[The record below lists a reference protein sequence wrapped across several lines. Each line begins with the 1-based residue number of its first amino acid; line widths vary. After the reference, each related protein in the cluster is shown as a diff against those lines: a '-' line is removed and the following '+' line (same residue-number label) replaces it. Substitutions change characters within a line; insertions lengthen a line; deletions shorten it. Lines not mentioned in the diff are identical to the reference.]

1 MSNAYLGKVT
11 QIYYHDYSG
20 NKILFLETYDYL
32 LRLLRF
38 AIAPTGI
45 TTFMQQNLILV
56 KL

>member
-11 QIYYHDYSG
+11 QIYSHDYSG

-38 AIAPTGI
+38 AIAPPGI
-45 TTFMQQNLILV
+45 TTFMQQNLIFA